1 MKPVKSYISGCD
13 DILDEGLNRPSIVL
27 VAGVAGTGKTT
38 FTMQSIYNAAKEG
51 EICMYITAISEP
63 IAMIHIFMS
72 KFNFYDINL
81 MAKGNIKYV
90 PLEAQVI
97 KNGTSAIFEEI
108 ERNIH
113 TIKPDRIII
122 DPINALTTWMDET
135 EKREFYYDLFIK
147 MKGWNSLVLITAE
160 LSYDTIWKDQISY
173 LADGIICLSHE
184 RVREK
189 RVRYLEVL
197 KMRGVDY
204 STGKHSFKITNEGL
218 VVFPT
223 LHPDKP
229 RPFSS
234 ERLTTGIKGLDKMT
248 NGGLIKDSNTLISG
262 GSGTGKTLIGLQFLV
277 AGASLGEP
285 GVFVSFKEDPQILKK
300 HAAAFGWDID
310 KFEQEGLIKILCISA
325 YQSDINEMVQMIKRL
340 NKTIGSKRIVI
351 DDINGF
357 KSILPHDSLITEY
370 IYYSSK
376 YFASS
381 NITSI
386 FINDVPEFMGS
397 STNSGNENF
406 FFMDSIILLR
416 YVEIRSKIK
425 KAISVLK
432 IRGSDHDKE
441 IRELDITDKGIK
453 VKKPFVDYSG
463 LMSGNPV
470 KAFENVFGSKE

>member
-13 DILDEGLNRPSIVL
+13 DILGEGLNRPSIVL
-27 VAGVAGTGKTT
+27 VAGIAGTGKTT

-90 PLEAQVI
+90 PLEPEVI
-97 KNGTSAIFEEI
+97 KNGTSAIIEEI
-108 ERNIH
+108 EKNIY

-147 MKGWNSLVLITAE
+147 MKGWNSLVFITAE

-173 LADGIICLSHE
+173 LADGIIYLSHE

-197 KMRGVDY
+197 KMRGMDY
-204 STGKHSFKITNEGL
+204 STGKHSFKITNEGV
-218 VVFPT
+218 VVFPI

-229 RPFSS
+229 QSFSS
-234 ERLTTGIKGLDKMT
+234 ERLSTGIKGLDKMT
-248 NGGLIKDSNTLISG
+248 YGGLIKGSSTLING

-277 AGASLGEP
+277 AGALLGEP
-285 GVFVSFKEDPQILKK
+285 GVFVSFKEDPQLLKK
-300 HAAAFGWDID
+300 NAAAFGWDIE
-310 KFEQEGLIKILCISA
+310 KFEQEKLMKILYVLA
-325 YQSDINEMVQMIKRL
+325 YQSDINEIAQKIRYL
-340 NKTIGSKRIVI
+340 NKMIGTKRIVI

-357 KSILPHDSLITEY
+357 KSILPHDTLVTEY
-370 IYYSSK
+370 IYNSSK
-376 YFASS
+376 YFASR

-386 FINDVPEFMGS
+386 FISDVPEFTGS
-397 STNSGNENF
+397 STISGDETF

-416 YVEIRSKIK
+416 YVEIKSKIK
-425 KAISVLK
+425 KAISVLEIK
-432 IRGSDHDKE
+432 GSDHDKE

-453 VKKPFVDYSG
+453 VKKAFEDYSG

-470 KAFENVFGSKE
+470 KAFEKVFGNK